1 MRDRGGSAGLR
12 PKLSIVKTKMRQK
25 SITLSC
31 ETEAAQHL
39 AEAVRAY
46 AHAAFPPGGSEC
58 AQVSREALLDT
69 ASHCDTHPGGELALR
84 KRQMPQIRAAVRW
97 YFSDEGPGTVT
108 EGERLSTLLSRN

>member
-1 MRDRGGSAGLR
+1 M
-12 PKLSIVKTKMRQK
+12 KQK
-25 SITLSC
+25 HVTVSC
-31 ETEAAQHL
+31 ESEAARHL

-69 ASHCDTHPGGELALR
+69 ASHCDMHPGGELALR

-97 YFSDEGPGTVT
+97 YFGDEGPGAGND
-108 EGERLSTLLSRN
+108 GEKLTALLSRN

>member
-1 MRDRGGSAGLR
+1 M
-12 PKLSIVKTKMRQK
+12 KQK
-25 SITLSC
+25 RVTVSC
-31 ETEAAQHL
+31 EPEAARRL

-97 YFSDEGPGTVT
+97 YFSDEGPGAGND
-108 EGERLSTLLSRN
+108 GERLSNLLSRN